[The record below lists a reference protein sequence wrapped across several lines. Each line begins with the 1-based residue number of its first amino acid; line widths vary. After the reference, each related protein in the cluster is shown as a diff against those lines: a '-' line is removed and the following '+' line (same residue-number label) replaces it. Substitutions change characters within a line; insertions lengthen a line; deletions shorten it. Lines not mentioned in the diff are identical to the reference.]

1 MIRFNSFGKDDRNY
15 LILETLPNVIIA
27 GMFFSRT
34 LKFLKY
40 IMFSKHL
47 KGYGIHS
54 PFVFH
59 LVSGVF
65 RNKIDPDIVLTIE
78 NIRKN
83 RISDRRI
90 IDVIDLGAGPSMK
103 KSSVRRVSDIAKYSA
118 VPEKYGK
125 LLLNLAAEFGKPAII
140 EFGTS
145 LGISTMYQASGCREA
160 VVYTMEGSPSLAELA
175 RENFREARL
184 ENIRLLTGSF
194 EDLLPEISEKV
205 NTPGL
210 VFIDGNHRK
219 EPLLRY
225 FGHMAEISG
234 NDTVIVID
242 DIHLSPEMEEAWKGI
257 RQYENVSFTIDIF
270 RMGLVFFRDGMNHFD
285 YVIRY

>member
-1 MIRFNSFGKDDRNY
+1 MI
-15 LILETLPNVIIA
+15 
-27 GMFFSRT
+27 FFRT

-40 IMFSKHL
+40 ILFSQHG
-47 KGYGIHS
+47 KGHGIQS
-54 PFVFH
+54 PFVFN

-90 IDVIDLGAGPSMK
+90 IDVLDLGAGPSMK
-103 KSSVRRVSDIAKYSA
+103 KSSVRRVSDIAKYSV

-125 LLLNLAAEFGKPAII
+125 LLFNLSAEFGKPGII
-140 EFGTS
+140 ELGTS
-145 LGISTMYQASGCREA
+145 LGISTMYQAAGCRET
-160 VVYTMEGSPSLAELA
+160 VVYTMEGSSSLAELA
-175 RENFREARL
+175 RENFRKAGL
-184 ENIRLLTGSF
+184 ENIKLLTGSF
-194 EDLLPEISEKV
+194 EDLLPEICEKAT
-205 NTPGL
+205 TPGL

-219 EPLLRY
+219 EHLLRY
-225 FGHMAEISG
+225 FSQMAEISG
-234 NDTVIVID
+234 TGTVIVLD
-242 DIHLSPEMEEAWKGI
+242 DIHLSTEMEEAWTEI

-270 RMGLVFFRDGMNHFD
+270 RMGLVFFRKGMNHFD